1 MINPVRALRAF
12 LGMMVENI
20 RMSVSNITQNRL
32 RSALTILGILIGVTA
47 VIALITTIN
56 GVSDSISSSFTS
68 MGAGTLTLTIS
79 GSDLKSGLDT
89 SDLETLA
96 ALECVDGITPTVSLN
111 ARVSK
116 GSVYESSASIAGRND
131 YWFAVN
137 ADAVVRGRTFN
148 YLDMNNMNFVCLIS
162 EDMVTEFFYGQDPL
176 DQMIY
181 ISGMEFRVVGV
192 FDSEQDTSVS
202 GMMSGSADILIPYT
216 TALKMNGTS
225 LVTSMTVYLN
235 GQYTSEQASSLLES
249 TLDAMFSYE
258 SDCYELITMDSLE
271 DTMESMMSMMAALLG
286 GIASIALLVGGI
298 GIMNM
303 MLTSVT
309 ERTVEIGLKKALG
322 AKPRQIQAQFLIES
336 FILSL
341 SGGLIGAIFGLALS
355 FGLCK
360 VMGVGFVIS
369 QGAIVL
375 GVGFSALVGILF
387 GWAPA
392 RKASALNPI
401 EALKRI

>member
-1 MINPVRALRAF
+1 MINPLRALRAF

-47 VIALITTIN
+47 VIALITTIS

-79 GSDLKSGLDT
+79 GSDLKSGLDA

-131 YWFAVN
+131 YWFTVN

-176 DQMIY
+176 EQMIY

-202 GMMSGSADILIPYT
+202 GMMSGSTDILIPYT

-298 GIMNM
+298 GIMN
-303 MLTSVT
+303 
-309 ERTVEIGLKKALG
+309 IGLKKALG

-355 FGLCK
+355 FALCK
-360 VMGVGFVIS
+360 IMGVGFVIS